1 MDPTRNL
8 AKRVQ
13 FTQVSFLTRL
23 PFFEFSGVIW
33 LKNSFLIFDIYNLFG
48 SYWFFKGVFTALWP
62 PFFLQIL
69 LYLVNVIILS
79 LNLDLF
85 LRNLSTRDTD
95 KLLFWFKSGM
105 EVVPAAVVGSW
116 LNSPFWVALENLI
129 AVRTYAVIALLSLVN
144 RSWL

>member
-1 MDPTRNL
+1 MDPAGNL
-8 AKRVQ
+8 AQRVQ
-13 FTQVSFLTRL
+13 FTKVSFLTRL

-33 LKNSFLIFDIYNLFG
+33 LKNGFLIFDIYNLFG

-69 LYLVNVIILS
+69 LYLVNVIILG

-95 KLLFWFKSGM
+95 KLLFRLKSGM

-144 RSWL
+144 WSWL

>member
-69 LYLVNVIILS
+69 LYLVNVVILS

-95 KLLFWFKSGM
+95 KLLFWLKSGM

>member
-1 MDPTRNL
+1 MDPARNL

-23 PFFEFSGVIW
+23 PYFEFSGVIW
-33 LKNSFLIFDIYNLFG
+33 LNNSFLIFDIYNLFG

-69 LYLVNVIILS
+69 LYLVNVVILS

-95 KLLFWFKSGM
+95 KLFFWLKSGM

-129 AVRTYAVIALLSLVN
+129 AVRTYAIIALLSLVN
-144 RSWL
+144 WSWL